1 MHKKFSKKTSRRR
14 PKEFDQKLI
23 DLARVTRVV
32 AGGRRFRFRATL
44 VIGDKKGR
52 VGIGTAKGS
61 DVAIA
66 VEKAYAQA
74 NKNLQKMQKIVM
86 DKNTIPHQVE
96 LKFKSARVLLRPAR
110 QGTGIIA
117 GGPVRAVVE
126 LAGIKD
132 IVSKMLGSNNKINNA
147 QATLKALISLE
158 SAEDVRARRGR

>member
-1 MHKKFSKKTSRRR
+1 MRRKFNKKTSRSR
-14 PKEFDQKLI
+14 PQEFDQKLI

-44 VIGDKKGR
+44 VIGDKRGR
-52 VGIGTAKGS
+52 VGVGTAKGS

-74 NKNLQKMQKIVM
+74 KKNLQKIVM
-86 DKNTIPHQVE
+86 DKNTIPHQARV
-96 LKFKSARVLLRPAR
+96 KFKSARVLLRPAR

-147 QATLKALISLE
+147 QATLKALTSLE
-158 SAEDVRARRGR
+158 SAEDVRARRGK